1 MKKIAAIA
9 ALAVFMLAGV
19 SAMGKKDQ
27 VQPVIEETAVEAQAV
42 EGEVPVEEVAP
53 VEGEVLVEGE
63 VPAEEVLPVEEE
75 VPAEATAQ

>member
-27 VQPVIEETAVEAQAV
+27 VPPVTEETAVEAQAV

-53 VEGEVLVEGE
+53 VEGEV
-63 VPAEEVLPVEEE
+63 PAEEVLPVEESE
-75 VPAEATAQ
+75 QKYIFVSIPNIR

>member
-27 VQPVIEETAVEAQAV
+27 VQPLIEETAVEAQAV

-53 VEGEVLVEGE
+53 VEGEVS
-63 VPAEEVLPVEEE
+63 AEEVLPVEEE

>member
-53 VEGEVLVEGE
+53 VEGEV
-63 VPAEEVLPVEEE
+63 PAEEVLPVEED

>member
-27 VQPVIEETAVEAQAV
+27 VEPVIEETAVEAQAV

-53 VEGEVLVEGE
+53 VEGEV
-63 VPAEEVLPVEEE
+63 PAEEVLPVEEE

>member
-53 VEGEVLVEGE
+53 VEGEV
-63 VPAEEVLPVEEE
+63 PAEEVLPVEEE